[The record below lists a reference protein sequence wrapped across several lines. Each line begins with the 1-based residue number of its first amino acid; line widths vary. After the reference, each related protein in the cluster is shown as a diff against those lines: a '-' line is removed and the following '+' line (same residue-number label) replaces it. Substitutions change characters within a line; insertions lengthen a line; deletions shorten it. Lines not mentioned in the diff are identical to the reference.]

1 MPAKR
6 FAVIFVVFALFSGLY
21 AQPVQAGDKTAGA
34 EAFVNGMAQ
43 RAIDFLGD
51 ESITHDQRQAKF
63 KKLLKTS
70 FDMKTIG
77 RFALGRY
84 WRASNEAE
92 RKEYLK
98 LFETMVVEV
107 YSNRFGEYKGQTVE
121 VRSAR
126 LDGETDA
133 IVTSYVLP
141 VGSGSEIQVDWRVRR
156 KGGQYKIIDVIVA
169 GVSMSVT
176 QRSDFASVI
185 QRGGGKVNVLLAHLR
200 SE

>member
-1 MPAKR
+1 MISLRK
-6 FAVIFVVFALFSGLY
+6 ISVVFALLFLFGSFSASY
-21 AQPVQAGDKTAGA
+21 ARAADKEAGA

-51 ESITHDQRQAKF
+51 ESLTMEQRQAKF
-63 KKLLKTS
+63 EKLLRNS

-84 WRASNEAE
+84 WHTSNDAQ

-98 LFETMVVEV
+98 LFENMVVEV
-107 YSNRFGEYKGQTVE
+107 YSSRFSEYKGQTVE
-121 VRSAR
+121 VRKSR
-126 LDGETDA
+126 EDGAKDS
-133 IVTSYVLP
+133 IVTSYIVP
-141 VGSGSEIQVDWRVRR
+141 SGSGSEIQVDWRVRHKDGR
-156 KGGQYKIIDVIVA
+156 YRIIDVIVA

-185 QRGGGKVNVLLAHLR
+185 QRGGGEVSVLLAHLR
-200 SE
+200 

>member
-1 MPAKR
+1 MLARK
-6 FAVIFVVFALFSGLY
+6 FAVPFVLLVLLGSFCTTN
-21 AQPVQAGDKTAGA
+21 VQAGDKTAGA
-34 EAFVNGMAQ
+34 EAFVDSMAQ

-63 KKLLKTS
+63 KKLLKSS

-84 WRASNEAE
+84 WRTSNDAQ

-98 LFETMVVEV
+98 LFENMVVEV
-107 YSNRFGEYKGQTVE
+107 YSSRFGEYKGQTVE
-121 VRSAR
+121 VRSSRA
-126 LDGETDA
+126 DGETDF

-141 VGSGSEIQVDWRVRR
+141 VGSGSEIQVDWRVRH

-185 QRGGGKVNVLLAHLR
+185 QRGGGEVNVLLAHLR